1 MQQERVIR
9 KYTNRRLYDTAGSRH
24 VTLEDLRQLIV
35 AGEKIK
41 VIDDK
46 SGEDLTRPVLL
57 QIISEQEHLGSPV
70 LSAELLEMIIR
81 FYGRPMQ
88 ALLSGYMEQAFTAML
103 RQQETMQSEMAKAMQ
118 GPFAPLTELAQK
130 NLALWEQMQAATRD
144 AFIGRGDR
152 IKVLQPKQ
160 EMSAVHIADGYYR
173 ASGKPLAV
181 FTENRVADLPDVPTI
196 AEAVRPAFARWSCC
210 WPSWSRPARSCPPR
224 RPRPRRRSAR

>member
-46 SGEDLTRPVLL
+46 SGADLTRPVLL

-144 AFIGRGDR
+144 AFIGRGTAAKPAEQND
-152 IKVLQPKQ
+152 KKPN
-160 EMSAVHIADGYYR
+160 DGKK
-173 ASGKPLAV
+173 GK
-181 FTENRVADLPDVPTI
+181 
-196 AEAVRPAFARWSCC
+196 
-210 WPSWSRPARSCPPR
+210 
-224 RPRPRRRSAR
+224 